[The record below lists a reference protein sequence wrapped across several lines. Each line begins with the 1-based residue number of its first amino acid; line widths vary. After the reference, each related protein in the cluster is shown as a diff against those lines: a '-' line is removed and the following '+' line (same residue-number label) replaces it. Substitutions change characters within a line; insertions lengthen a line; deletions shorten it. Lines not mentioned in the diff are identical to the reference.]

1 LTVEQVLAWAEAHHA
16 RTGGWP
22 AAHSGPVH
30 GAAGETWRALNN
42 ALSAGTHGLPGGSS
56 LSRLLAEHRGRR
68 PRRPPLTE
76 GQILTW
82 ADAHR
87 QRTGRWPSS
96 GSGAVPG
103 APGENWGA
111 INRALRE
118 GFRDLPGDDT
128 LARLLR
134 RTGRG
139 HRR

>member
-22 AAHSGPVH
+22 AARSGAVH
-30 GAAGETWRALNN
+30 AAAGETWRALNK
-42 ALSAGTHGLPGGSS
+42 ALSAGTRGLPGGSS

-68 PRRPPLTE
+68 PRRSPLT
-76 GQILTW
+76 
-82 ADAHR
+82 
-87 QRTGRWPSS
+87 
-96 GSGAVPG
+96 
-103 APGENWGA
+103 ENWGA

-128 LARLLR
+128 LAQLLR